1 MYDIVVIGGGPAGIT
16 LAKRLGNKYKMAV
29 IRPEDHSLI
38 YCAMP
43 YVIEDLIDE
52 KKCFKKDE
60 LITDSGAELIRGSVT
75 SVDFDKK
82 EITVGNSTLVAYR
95 KLVIATGATPFIPPI
110 EGRELDGVM
119 GFKTQADLEKIQHL
133 VNNGLKRAV
142 VVGAGAIGIELA
154 QALKHKGL
162 DVSLVDMASQVLPNL
177 VGIDFSQKAAEEL
190 TKTAFT

>member
-16 LAKRLGNKYKMAV
+16 LAKRLGDKYKMAV

-43 YVIEDLIDE
+43 YIIEDLIDE

-60 LITDSGAELIRGSVT
+60 LVTDSGAESLRGNVN

-82 EITVGNSTLVAYR
+82 EVTINNDTAVTYR
-95 KLVIATGATPFIPPI
+95 KLVIATGAAPFIPPI
-110 EGRELDGVM
+110 EGSKLDVVM
-119 GFKTQADLEKIQHL
+119 GFKTQANLEKIQHL

-142 VVGAGAIGIELA
+142 VVDAGAIGIELA
-154 QALKHKGL
+154 QALS
-162 DVSLVDMASQVLPNL
+162 VQ
-177 VGIDFSQKAAEEL
+177 
-190 TKTAFT
+190 